1 MTSEVGADPT
11 APVTDSGSWAV
22 GRGRRELPE
31 RSQRRLNAFALLLRD
46 EACEDLSE
54 LWMPR
59 SGVDVLPAVSLE
71 ERGLDCA
78 CLNLIDTATAR
89 RDEVTG
95 VIVGLGAKNAVQ
107 WVTGG

>member
-1 MTSEVGADPT
+1 
-11 APVTDSGSWAV
+11 
-22 GRGRRELPE
+22 
-31 RSQRRLNAFALLLRD
+31 
-46 EACEDLSE
+46 
-54 LWMPR
+54 MPR

>member
-1 MTSEVGADPT
+1 MDT
-11 APVTDSGSWAV
+11 ASSAQNPK
-22 GRGRRELPE
+22 RG
-31 RSQRRLNAFALLLRD
+31 
-46 EACEDLSE
+46 
-54 LWMPR
+54 
-59 SGVDVLPAVSLE
+59 
-71 ERGLDCA
+71 GLDCA